1 MIIIVSSNFEIED
14 KMIQNERFKQQQ
26 KRIIECIPNL
36 DSLI

>member
-14 KMIQNERFKQQQ
+14 KMIQNERFKQ
-26 KRIIECIPNL
+26 KKIIECIPNL